1 MKHWRRRARR
11 TAIGLAALLGIVAI
25 VDRLDPPPLARATA
39 AGGSVVLAADGSP
52 LRAFADERGIWRYR
66 VGRHQVSPAYLQ
78 ALIAY
83 EDRWFHHHPGVNPL
97 AIVRALGQALASG
110 RVVSGGSTLT
120 MQVARMLEPI
130 PRTPLGKA
138 RQAWRALQIE
148 WRLDK
153 DEILDLYLTLAP
165 FGGTIEGVQAASHA
179 YLGKS
184 ADGLSDAE
192 AALLVVLPQAPSR
205 LRPDRHPEAAQR
217 ARDKVIARMVSQGL
231 WEPARAEAARIEQ
244 VAARRLVAPMRAP
257 LLAERLR
264 RESGEAVI
272 ATTIEARI
280 QERIEQ
286 RVSALL
292 RRLPERNSVA
302 IMVVEHASMAV
313 QAYVGSADLND
324 PERAGH
330 VDMVRAP
337 RSPGST
343 LKPFVYAMALDD
355 GLIHSA
361 SLMIDAPQSFD
372 GYQPSNFAER
382 FQGPVSVRQA
392 LRMSLNVPAVDLLDR
407 TGPVRF
413 AASLEHAGLKLRM
426 PEGAQPNLSL
436 ILGGAAT
443 TLEEL
448 LGAYAA
454 LAREG
459 MAAQPR
465 FLPASPLRERRLMS
479 AESAFIVR
487 TLLERAPADSY
498 ATREF
503 DTASRTQLAWKTGTS
518 YGYRDS
524 WAIGVTPSHL
534 VGVWIGRPDGTPQ
547 PGQFGAVTALPV
559 LVEVVDG
566 LPAPRRPRL
575 SAPPAGVAQVEIC
588 WPLGLAASDTAPEH
602 CHRRLDALTLAGTI
616 PPTLPDRRSEG
627 WSTPL
632 LRYWKDPG
640 SGRRHNQSC
649 PHEPLEAVTVAR
661 WPALAYPWLSGPLRA
676 RSAIP
681 DLAPGCAPDALGEGL
696 RIAGL
701 NNGAVLRHPPNRN
714 GALRARVQALGS
726 DGRVQWLL
734 NERPHATS
742 VGAEAVELA
751 FAEDGEHR
759 VIAIDSSG
767 RHATISVRVL
777 GTRPESSGALAQAAA
792 VAARPSSAA
801 TPAW

>member
-1 MKHWRRRARR
+1 MSLWRQRVRR
-11 TAIGLAALLGIVAI
+11 TAITLALLLGVVTIA
-25 VDRLDPPPLARATA
+25 DRLDPPPLERATA
-39 AGGSVVLAADGSP
+39 PGGSVVLAADGTP
-52 LRAFADERGIWRYR
+52 LRAFADARGVWRYR
-66 VGRHQVSPAYLQ
+66 VGLDEVSPAYLE

-97 AIVRALGQALASG
+97 AIMRAFGQALVHG

-130 PRTPLGKA
+130 PRTPLGKL
-138 RQAWRALQIE
+138 RQAWRALQLE

-153 DEILDLYLTLAP
+153 DQILALYLDLAP

-184 ADGLSDAE
+184 ADRLSDAE

-205 LRPDRHPEAAQR
+205 LRPDRHPEAAQQ

-231 WEPARAEAARIEQ
+231 WTPARAAAARIEQ
-244 VAARRLVAPMRAP
+244 VAARRLVAPMQAP

-264 RESGEAVI
+264 REYGSSVI
-272 ATTIEARI
+272 TSTLDARM
-280 QERIEQ
+280 QERVEQ
-286 RVSALL
+286 RVAALR

-302 IMVVEHASMAV
+302 VMVVEHGGMRV

-324 PERAGH
+324 AERAGH
-330 VDMVRAP
+330 VDMVRAA

-343 LKPFVYAMALDD
+343 LKPFVYALALDE

-361 SLMIDAPQSFD
+361 SLLIDAPQSFD

-392 LRMSLNVPAVDLLDR
+392 LRLSLNVPAVDLLDR

-413 AASLEHAGLKLRM
+413 TASLEHAGLKLRM
-426 PEGAQPNLSL
+426 PGGAQPNLSL

-454 LAREG
+454 LARAG
-459 MAAQPR
+459 MAATPR
-465 FLPASPLRERRLMS
+465 LTEHAPLRERRLMS
-479 AESAFIVR
+479 AEAAYIVR
-487 TLLERAPADSY
+487 TMLERAPADSY
-498 ATREF
+498 STREY

-524 WAIGVTPSHL
+524 WAIGVTPTHL

-547 PGQFGAVTALPV
+547 PGQFGAVTALPL

-575 SAPPAGVAQVEIC
+575 APLPTGVEQVEIC
-588 WPLGLAASDTAPEH
+588 WPLGLAAKDTEAAH
-602 CHRRLDALTLAGTI
+602 CHRRLDALTRTGTL
-616 PPTLPDRRSEG
+616 PPTLPDRRGGE
-627 WSTPL
+627 WSSPL
-632 LRYWKDPG
+632 LRYWQDPA

-649 PHEPLEAVTVAR
+649 PRAGLVPVTVAR
-661 WPALAYPWLSGPLRA
+661 WPALAYPWLSAPLRA

-681 DLAPGCAPDALGEGL
+681 ELAAGCLTDGLGEGL

-701 NNGAVLRHPPNRN
+701 EDGAVLRQPPNRN
-714 GALRARVQALGS
+714 GALRTRVQALGS
-726 DGRVQWLL
+726 DGEVQWLL
-734 NERPHATS
+734 DERPHARS
-742 VGAEAVELA
+742 RAHEAVELV
-751 FAEDGEHR
+751 FAADGEHR
-759 VIAIDSSG
+759 IIAIDSSG
-767 RHATISVRVL
+767 RHAALSVRVL
-777 GTRPESSGALAQAAA
+777 GTGPERGAALAQAAA
-792 VAARPSSAA
+792 RSASPSSAA